1 MFNDNSIA
9 CAWDGLCSLP
19 RVPLLFLWLCV
30 GVSGLSQWSTCA
42 LDDADSVSYHADH
55 GSPDADAAGAS
66 SGDWFT
72 YNGKTLGDH
81 KTSSPAHRQRCS
93 SHVAYELQSWQCW
106 GLPGA
111 GLWIL
116 QLSSQL
122 ASAVV
127 TLLGTARACV
137 SSILY
142 GLLIFWHCWWLP
154 GLLFSSQWAYDIF
167 TLLGACQEL
176 GFELF
181 YVQINGLLIKQW
193 VFAVATWK
201 HSCFRNVTCA
211 WYHCIIQDQ
220 SVLYLCVIGSIPA
233 WVKWVPLLLTW
244 SVINLEVFGLLKCCM
259 STWHSFRRSLELQT
273 EASENIFFSFLFSF
287 LFSLLFSFFFIFF
300 HLHFF
305 FSFFSF
311 FFNFF
316 LI

>member
-1 MFNDNSIA
+1 MVRHWVTTRLLHQLIDKHVQAMWLMSCNPGSVGA
-9 CAWDGLCSLP
+9 CQELDFEFCNYQANW
-19 RVPLLFLWLCV
+19 LLLLW
-30 GVSGLSQWSTCA
+30 
-42 LDDADSVSYHADH
+42 H
-55 GSPDADAAGAS
+55 
-66 SGDWFT
+66 
-72 YNGKTLGDH
+72 
-81 KTSSPAHRQRCS
+81 
-93 SHVAYELQSWQCW
+93 CW
-106 GLPGA
+106 GLQE
-111 GLWIL
+111 L
-116 QLSSQL
+116 
-122 ASAVV
+122 VF
-127 TLLGTARACV
+127 

-259 STWHSFRRSLELQT
+259 STWHSYYT
-273 EASENIFFSFLFSF
+273 
-287 LFSLLFSFFFIFF
+287 
-300 HLHFF
+300 
-305 FSFFSF
+305 
-311 FFNFF
+311 
-316 LI
+316 

>member
-137 SSILY
+137 FFNLIWAFDIL
-142 GLLIFWHCWWLP
+142 
-154 GLLFSSQWAYDIF
+154 
-167 TLLGACQEL
+167 TLLVTTRTALFKPMGLWYLHIVGGMPGA
-176 GFELF
+176 G
-181 YVQINGLLIKQW
+181 IW
-193 VFAVATWK
+193 V
-201 HSCFRNVTCA
+201 
-211 WYHCIIQDQ
+211 
-220 SVLYLCVIGSIPA
+220 VLCS
-233 WVKWVPLLLTW
+233 
-244 SVINLEVFGLLKCCM
+244 N
-259 STWHSFRRSLELQT
+259 
-273 EASENIFFSFLFSF
+273 
-287 LFSLLFSFFFIFF
+287 
-300 HLHFF
+300 
-305 FSFFSF
+305 
-311 FFNFF
+311 
-316 LI
+316 